1 MLPFDAALKV
11 PSLSTP
17 GTASTFERRL
27 AAARAERQRQ
37 QRYRQRRLLQSP
49 QGAAVR
55 VDGSDMLAFCS
66 NDYLGLANHP
76 EVIAAF
82 QQAAEHYG
90 VGSGASHLICGHGE
104 EHHRLEEEL
113 AAFTGRERAVLISTG
128 YMANFGTINGLTD
141 ADSLIFADR
150 LNHASLMDGAFV
162 SRGQLQK
169 FAHNDM
175 ADLEARLQSTRSG
188 NRLIAVDGVYSMDG
202 DLAPLP
208 ELVQL
213 AEHYDAALMVDDA
226 HGFGWLGQ
234 NGAGICEHFG
244 LGQRQ
249 VPILMATLGKSLGGF
264 GAFVAGSEDLVEVL
278 IQHCR
283 PYVYSTA
290 LPPAVAAAARA
301 SLRVIRREP
310 ERRQHLVTLIERF
323 RRGATEREI
332 PLLDSAT
339 PIQPLVLGAE
349 SRVMAVAA
357 QLAADGIWV
366 GAIRPP
372 TVPLGSSRLRISLS
386 AAHSFHQVDA
396 LLDALAHALEIC
408 P

>member
-1 MLPFDAALKV
+1 
-11 PSLSTP
+11 
-17 GTASTFERRL
+17 
-27 AAARAERQRQ
+27 
-37 QRYRQRRLLQSP
+37 
-49 QGAAVR
+49 
-55 VDGSDMLAFCS
+55 
-66 NDYLGLANHP
+66 
-76 EVIAAF
+76 
-82 QQAAEHYG
+82 
-90 VGSGASHLICGHGE
+90 LICGHSE

-113 AAFTGRERAVLISTG
+113 AAFTGRDRAVLISTG

-141 ADSLIFADR
+141 AGSLIFADR

-162 SRGQLQK
+162 SRARLQK
-169 FAHNDM
+169 FNHNDV
-175 ADLEARLQSTRSG
+175 ADLEAGLRSQRAD

-208 ELVQL
+208 EIVQL
-213 AEHYDAALMVDDA
+213 AERYDAALMVDDA
-226 HGFGWLGQ
+226 HGFGCLGE

-244 LGQRQ
+244 LRQRQ

-301 SLRVIRREP
+301 SLRLIQTEP
-310 ERRQHLVTLIERF
+310 ERRQHLADLIAHF
-323 RRGATEREI
+323 RRGATERDI

-349 SRVMAVAA
+349 SRVMAVAG
-357 QLAADGIWV
+357 QLAAEGFWV

-372 TVPLGSSRLRISLS
+372 TVPVGSSRLRISLS
-386 AAHSFHQVDA
+386 AAHSVEQVDA
-396 LLDALAHALEIC
+396 LLDAL
-408 P
+408 